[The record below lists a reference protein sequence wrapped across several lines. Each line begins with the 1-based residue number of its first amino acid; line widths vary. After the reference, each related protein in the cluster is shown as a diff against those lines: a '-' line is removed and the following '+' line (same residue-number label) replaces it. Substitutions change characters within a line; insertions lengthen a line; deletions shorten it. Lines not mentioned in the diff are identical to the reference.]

1 MTMTNLQNTSK
12 VLKSSLE
19 GELSTPRQ
27 LEQEVSSY
35 VLNITYGSAK
45 EGSLNGIFVAIS
57 GVITAG
63 LMMCAIA
70 F

>member
-1 MTMTNLQNTSK
+1 MTSLQNTSK
-12 VLKSSLE
+12 VLKSSFD

-35 VLNITYGSAK
+35 VVNITYGSAK
-45 EGSLNGIFVAIS
+45 EGLNAVFVAFS
-57 GVITAG
+57 GVVAAG
-63 LMMCAIA
+63 LMMSALA

>member
-1 MTMTNLQNTSK
+1 MTNLQNTSK

-57 GVITAG
+57 GVIAAG
-63 LMMCAIA
+63 LMISAIA